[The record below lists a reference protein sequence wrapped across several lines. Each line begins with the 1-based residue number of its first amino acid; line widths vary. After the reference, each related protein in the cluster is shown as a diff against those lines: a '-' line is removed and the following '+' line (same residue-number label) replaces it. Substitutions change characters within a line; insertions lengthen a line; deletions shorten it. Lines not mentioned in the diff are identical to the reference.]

1 MIKDSLSFW
10 EYLKA
15 AFHLKVRSKA
25 LGHLPLNKLILGGLA
40 ILGLGHP
47 GFLFLGLAFES
58 AYLLSLSGNDR
69 FQRIVQGE
77 KLEENRKLQAEKQQG
92 VLQAL
97 SLDDRDRYNDLECKC
112 EKILNKYGLPTPAS
126 GLKSMQSDELTQLA
140 AIFLKLLY
148 SRRTSREMLEELSEK
163 NMREEIRL
171 IEEKLAGVAEGSALA
186 RPLKGTLEIQKRR
199 LDNLLRVKESLKVT
213 EAELDRIE
221 KQVTL
226 ISEESVISGDPQILT
241 SRLDGVIRSLEDT
254 QKWISDN
261 SELFAA
267 MESDSHAP
275 TPVFAPGKKR
285 LKE

>member
-1 MIKDSLSFW
+1 MIKDSLTFW

-15 AFHLKVRSKA
+15 AFNLKVHSKA
-25 LGHLPLNKLILGGLA
+25 LGHLPINKFVLAGFA

-47 GFLFLGLAFES
+47 GFFFLGLAYES

-69 FQRIVQGE
+69 FQKIVQGE
-77 KLEENRKLQAEKQQG
+77 RLEEKRKFQAEKQQG
-92 VLQAL
+92 VLQIL
-97 SLDDRDRYNDLECKC
+97 SAEDRNRYNNLEYKC
-112 EKILNKYGLPTPAS
+112 EKILSKYGLPTPAS
-126 GLKSMQSDELTQLA
+126 GLKSMQSGELTQLA
-140 AIFLKLLY
+140 AIFIKLLH
-148 SRRTSREMLEELSEK
+148 SRKTSLEMLKELSEK
-163 NMREEIRL
+163 DLREEIRQ
-171 IEEKLAGVAEGSALA
+171 IEAKLTGETEGSVLA

-199 LDNLLRVKESLKVT
+199 LDNLLRVKESLQVT

-241 SRLDGVIRSLEDT
+241 GRLDGVIRSLEDT

-267 MESDSHAP
+267 IESDSHEPA
-275 TPVFAPGKKR
+275 PVFAPVKKR

>member
-1 MIKDSLSFW
+1 MIKDSLTFW
-10 EYLKA
+10 DYLKA

-25 LGHLPLNKLILGGLA
+25 LGHLPLNKLVLAGFA
-40 ILGLGHP
+40 ILALGHP

-58 AYLLSLSGNDR
+58 AYLLSLSGNER

-77 KLEENRKLQAEKQQG
+77 KLAEKRKFQAQRQQG
-92 VLQAL
+92 VLQIL
-97 SLDDRDRYNDLECKC
+97 SAEDRDRYNNLESKC
-112 EKILNKYGLPTPAS
+112 EKILNKYGLPAPAS
-126 GLKSMQSDELTQLA
+126 GLKSMQSEELTQLA
-140 AIFLKLLY
+140 AIFLKLLH
-148 SRRTSREMLEELSEK
+148 SRRTSQELLGELSE
-163 NMREEIRL
+163 NGMRREIQQ
-171 IEEKLAGVAEGSALA
+171 IEEKLAGEAEGSALA

-199 LDNLLRVKESLKVT
+199 LENLLRVKESLKVT

-254 QKWISDN
+254 QKWISDS
-261 SELFAA
+261 SELFAS
-267 MESDSHAP
+267 MESDAHAP
-275 TPVFAPGKKR
+275 TPVLAPGKAR